1 MNELSQRTTKIIKR
15 YANRK
20 LYDTERSC
28 YVTLEEIS
36 LMIKDGEDV
45 RVVDNKT
52 KDDLTAVTLA
62 QIIVEEEK
70 KVSRMPLKLLRSIIQ
85 SGNEALSNLSVGNV
99 GKAAQTLKDDV
110 ERRVEALWKREKKG
124 DGVDEGEGARLPDGP
139 AAVGAPAAAA
149 AADEAVKNGVIQEFV
164 SSTTD
169 AFESWQKRVDDRIKE
184 AANKMPGRSGSDVD
198 GLRRRVEE
206 LEQKIALLEAAKKRA

>member
-1 MNELSQRTTKIIKR
+1 MTQLSQPRTTKVIKR

-36 LMIKDGEDV
+36 LMIKAGDEV
-45 RVVDNKT
+45 RVIDNKT

-85 SGNEALSNLSVGNV
+85 SGNDALANLSVGNV
-99 GKAAQTLKDDV
+99 GKAAQTLTEDV
-110 ERRVEALWKREKKG
+110 ERRVEGLWKREKKMPN
-124 DGVDEGEGARLPDGP
+124 EGSLPPQKEEGATTAGD
-139 AAVGAPAAAA
+139 AVR
-149 AADEAVKNGVIQEFV
+149 NGVIQEFV
-164 SSTTD
+164 SSTSE

-184 AANKMPGRSGSDVD
+184 AAAKVPGRGNPDVD
-198 GLRRRVEE
+198 GLKRRVEE
-206 LEQKIALLEAAKKRA
+206 LEAKLSELEAAKKG

>member
-1 MNELSQRTTKIIKR
+1 MSQTPTPQRSTKVIKR

-36 LMIKDGEDV
+36 QMINEGEDV

-70 KVSRMPLKLLRSIIQ
+70 KVQKMPLKLLRSIIQ
-85 SGNEALSNLSVGNV
+85 SGNDAIANLDVSKYAMN
-99 GKAAQTLKDDV
+99 LRNDV
-110 ERRVEALWKREKKG
+110 EQRVSGLLKRDGKKA
-124 DGVDEGEGARLPDGP
+124 DESAVEGASVD
-139 AAVGAPAAAA
+139 AAAA
-149 AADEAVKNGVIQEFV
+149 EPATAEEAAKAGVIQEFV
-164 SSTTD
+164 SSTSE
-169 AFESWQKRVDDRIKE
+169 AFESWQKKVDERIQSATAK
-184 AANKMPGRSGSDVD
+184 NPRPTTDVD
-198 GLRRRVEE
+198 ALKKRVEE
-206 LEQKIALLEAAKKRA
+206 LEAKIAQLEAAKKKA